1 MSMRLLAEAAATDQK
16 TNIGLYLKSHFKN
29 AKTKLDTDIK
39 TTLSTQNVSEN
50 SIEQLLHIG
59 AHNYSAANNLEQ
71 TIAVSIILGKILE
84 ISHGR

>member
-1 MSMRLLAEAAATDQK
+1 MRLLAEAAASDQK
-16 TNIGLYLKSHFKN
+16 TVLGSYLKTHFNN
-29 AKTKLDTDIK
+29 AKAKLDSDTK